1 MRGKTALIGFLIIE
15 AAVLIAWLLLLA
27 PRAGSGMPFIVGDL
41 QIWTGPGA
49 TNQVGSFRGGTALA
63 AAPFDPFDR
72 LLWATLLMA
81 GAAIVGWFA
90 GGAFR
95 SARTWL
101 SSLLSIAALGM
112 AAGTAYFIATQWLG
126 DTAMAPGSVNAF
138 WLYDI
143 TRAFL
148 VQLLVAWVLFAIF
161 TILAIAGV
169 ATAGR
174 PLGYHLVVL
183 NWLFAAI
190 VWAGIYL
197 GFYLAPTVI

>member
-1 MRGKTALIGFLIIE
+1 MRGKTALIGFLVVE
-15 AAVLIAWLLLLA
+15 AAVAIAWLWLLA
-27 PRAGSGMPFIVGDL
+27 PRAGSGMPFIVDDL

-49 TNQVGSFRGGTALA
+49 SNQIGSFRGGTAMA
-63 AAPFDPFDR
+63 ATPFDPFGR

-81 GAAIVGWFA
+81 GAALVGWFA

-95 SARTWL
+95 SARIWL
-101 SSLLSIAALGM
+101 SALLSIVALGM

-161 TILAIAGV
+161 TILTIAGI
-169 ATAGR
+169 ATSGQ

-183 NWLFAAI
+183 NWLIAAL
-190 VWAGIYL
+190 VWVVIYL
-197 GFYLAPTVI
+197 GFYVLPTLT